1 MIRQE
6 MGIDVMQFGF
16 MPKCGT
22 TNAIFIWRQLQEKY
36 LVKKNLYFAFVD
48 FRKVSDRVLRVVVW

>member
-1 MIRQE
+1 MD
-6 MGIDVMQFGF
+6 IDVMQFGF

-22 TNAIFIWRQLQEKY
+22 TNAIFIWRQSHEIY

-48 FRKVSDRVLRVVVW
+48 FRKISDRVLRVVVW

>member
-1 MIRQE
+1 MD
-6 MGIDVMQFGF
+6 IDVMQFGF

-22 TNAIFIWRQLQEKY
+22 TNAIFIWRQLHEKY